1 MPRVVVLLIGLIVL
15 LLVASQLALPPIA
28 ERKVESRLER
38 DGGTARAEV
47 HAFPALRLLFGD
59 GDSLDVRG
67 RGVSLDVRGEA
78 AADLDRLDGFDEVR
92 VRVADATAGPLDVR
106 SFSLA
111 RGEGEDHYD
120 LRTGAVTTPREVAGF
135 LGSEAGGPLGGL
147 FGDLAAGSLPG
158 GGNARVP
165 LRLSG
170 KVTSVDGRPSV
181 SGAKGSVAGI
191 PAGPLAQ
198 LVVAAVVARL

>member
-1 MPRVVVLLIGLIVL
+1 MPRVVVLLIGLVAL

-28 ERKVESRLER
+28 ENKVESRLER
-38 DGGTARAEV
+38 DGGTAHAEV

-59 GDSLDVRG
+59 GDSIDVRG
-67 RGVSLDVRGEA
+67 RGVRLDVRGEG
-78 AADLDRLDGFDEVR
+78 ADLGRLDGFDEVS
-92 VRVADATAGPLDVR
+92 VRVTDAAAGPLDVR
-106 SFSLA
+106 TFALTRA
-111 RGEGEDHYD
+111 EGDDNYD

-135 LGSEAGGPLGGL
+135 LGDQAGGPLGGL

-165 LRLSG
+165 LDLSAQ
-170 KVTSVDGRPSV
+170 VASNDGRPTV

>member
-28 ERKVESRLER
+28 EHKVESRLER
-38 DGGTARAEV
+38 DGGSAHAEV

-67 RGVSLDVRGEA
+67 RGVSLDVSGEE
-78 AADLDRLDGFDEVR
+78 ADFDRLDGFDEVR
-92 VRVADATAGPLDVR
+92 VQVTDASAGPLDVR

-111 RGEGEDHYD
+111 RGEGENHYE

-135 LGSEAGGPLGGL
+135 LGSAAGGPLGGL